1 MLDDADKYVLRQR
14 IASRL
19 DHPSVYM
26 GGPSPTSLRKAGH
39 ILDALDRAGRLV
51 PTTCTHDEW
60 DESHHG
66 IACPACGMH
75 MTKSAVP
82 EFLFKPKTT

>member
-1 MLDDADKYVLRQR
+1 MQPEEREFVRREL
-14 IASRL
+14 ASIL

-26 GGPSPTSLRKAGH
+26 GGPSQTSLRKAGR
-39 ILDALDRAGRLV
+39 ILDALDRAGRLT

-60 DESHHG
+60 DESIHG
-66 IACPACGMH
+66 IACPTCGMH
-75 MTKSAVP
+75 MTRTDVP